1 MCGES
6 SISKVRFREKRQRIK
21 KKSLLIQIN
30 RNAIRRE
37 HACRDHKD
45 SAMEEIKAQ

>member
-6 SISKVRFREKRQRIK
+6 SISKVRLREKRHRI